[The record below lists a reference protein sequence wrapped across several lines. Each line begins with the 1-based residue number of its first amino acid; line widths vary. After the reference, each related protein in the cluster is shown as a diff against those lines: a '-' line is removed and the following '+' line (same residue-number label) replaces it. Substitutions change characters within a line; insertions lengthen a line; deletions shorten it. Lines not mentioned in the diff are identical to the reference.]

1 MLIVGRVGTPVICS
15 LWDTKDAFDERDGL
29 RETETALLSYPGP
42 T

>member
-15 LWDTKDAFDERDGL
+15 LWDTKDALDD